1 MAKKLYSEGY
11 DFFFW
16 EYEPQTKIKH
26 FVFQEYFDK
35 WVKIVGKW
43 NELNYFDCYAGS
55 GAYLENGDIY
65 YGSPILAAEIIEKH
79 KENLG
84 RKVNIVIIEQ
94 DKANVENI
102 KKIFRYKNLKTEPV
116 IIEGDFDKT
125 INEILDKVQ
134 DHLKPTFFFIDPF
147 GFKIRYKTLKRIMSI
162 SKSEILLNFM
172 FTRISQFLIDNLE
185 TTLNAL
191 FGCEDWKPLRSLSG
205 QEREQRIV
213 SLYKTKL
220 KEIADFVFPYKI
232 CFPDKKRTYYYLF
245 HLTKHHMGCSIMKSA
260 FAKFHYG
267 NIEFSGPEHEHVSF
281 FDLKDIKINEVKR
294 FLLQK
299 YTGLKKKYEELLIEN
314 IDLVPF
320 LESDIKNALKVME
333 GKEVQIKRT
342 PELTPTGRKRKSID
356 FNDMISFRRD

>member
-1 MAKKLYSEGY
+1 MMKKIYREGY
-11 DFFFW
+11 NFFFW

-79 KENLG
+79 KDNLG

-102 KKIFRYKNLKTEPV
+102 KKIFQYKKLKTQPV

-134 DHLKPTFFFIDPF
+134 NHLKPTFFFIDPF
-147 GFKIRYKTLKRIMSI
+147 GFKIKYETLKRILSI
-162 SKSEILLNFM
+162 PKSEILLNFM
-172 FTRISQFLIDNLE
+172 YTQINRFLIDNLE
-185 TTLNAL
+185 TTLNEL
-191 FGCEDWKPLRSLSG
+191 FGCKDWKELKPLTG
-205 QEREQRIV
+205 YQREQRIV
-213 SLYKTKL
+213 NLYKTKL
-220 KEIADFVFPYKI
+220 KEIADFVFPYRI

-245 HLTKHHMGCSIMKSA
+245 HLSKHYMGCSIMKSA
-260 FAKFHYG
+260 FAKFNYG
-267 NIEFSGPEHEHVSF
+267 KIEFSGPKHRYLSF
-281 FDLKDIKINEVKR
+281 FEQKDIKISEIKR

-299 YTGLKKKYEELLIEN
+299 YKGLKKRYEEILVKN
-314 IDLVPF
+314 IDSTPF
-320 LESDIKNALKVME
+320 LESAIKKALKDME
-333 GKEVQIKRT
+333 GKEVKIKRI
-342 PELTPTGRKRKSID
+342 PELTPTGRKRKGID
-356 FNDMISFRRD
+356 LNDLIYFRGD